1 TELRVRALNASPSRF
16 AKAGQIV
23 WRLAAQ
29 AAAFVHR
36 PEEDSCLVEVQRNEK
51 DFLPVDFPRDRVKK
65 LAVAQT
71 LDVLRIGF
79 AAFDSVETGRRDA
92 FGPTQPFRYLCEL
105 LPRAMWRGF
114 LDCRCSG
121 WCGPLRR

>member
-79 AAFDSVETGRRDA
+79 ATLR
-92 FGPTQPFRYLCEL
+92 TQRLSHTSSHGHGSIHCVLVMCE
-105 LPRAMWRGF
+105 
-114 LDCRCSG
+114 
-121 WCGPLRR
+121 CGQHASRQPQL